1 MATLKFYAQTDA
13 LGFPIPG
20 VMMSADKVPAQSNI
34 IEITKEMSLP
44 VHPEGLR
51 YYIRLDE
58 KGKILANSLF
68 IHYDPI
74 DEPDVVSL
82 QQVLGFTFLTESG
95 DTVVTETG
103 DILLFN

>member
-20 VMMSADKVPAQSNI
+20 IMMSAKKVPAQSNI
-34 IEITKEMSLP
+34 IEITKEMTLP
-44 VHPEGLR
+44 VHPKGLR

-58 KGKILANSLF
+58 KGQILANSLF

-74 DEPDVVSL
+74 FEPDVVSL
-82 QQVLGFTFLTESG
+82 QQVLGFAFTTETGDAVVTESG
-95 DTVVTETG
+95 DV
-103 DILLFN
+103 LLFN